1 LNTLRRVEPSEEIR
15 RIIERWTRAV
25 SEGDHESALERLSE
39 LPGTLIIG
47 NDPNEW
53 WHGDEARAIWARQ
66 LEELGSFPVTSYE
79 VEAWEE
85 GTVGWACVKET
96 ITPSDGASFDG
107 RSTYVLHLER
117 GEWKVVHVHWSVAK
131 PNVEFL
137 GRALTTSLEELE
149 RSVQRERPDLSS
161 TLAADGTVTI
171 VFTDIVD
178 STVMLS
184 RLGDQAWLDVLRTH
198 NAVIAAATTA
208 DGGTVVETQGDGSML
223 AFSSARQGVR
233 CAIAI
238 QREIR
243 RAFDDRS
250 PQIQVRIGVHTG
262 DALQEAEHFFGTT
275 VHYAARVASQA
286 RGGEV
291 LVSSIVRELLSGSGI
306 DLIESREVELKG
318 LDGPHLLSAVDLN

>member
-1 LNTLRRVEPSEEIR
+1 M
-15 RIIERWTRAV
+15 
-25 SEGDHESALERLSE
+25 
-39 LPGTLIIG
+39 LIIG

-96 ITPSDGASFDG
+96 ITSSNGSFDG

-117 GEWKVVHVHWSVAK
+117 GEWKVVHVHWSVAR
-131 PNVEFL
+131 PNVEVL
-137 GRALTTSLEELE
+137 GRKITVSLEELE
-149 RSVQRERPDLSS
+149 NVVQREQPDLSS
-161 TLAADGTVTI
+161 ALAADGTVTI

-178 STVMLS
+178 STVMLG
-184 RLGDQAWLDVLRTH
+184 RLGDQGWLEVLRTH
-198 NAVIAAATTA
+198 NAVIVETTTA
-208 DGGTVVETQGDGSML
+208 HGGTVVETQGDGSML

-233 CAIAI
+233 CAMAI
-238 QREIR
+238 QREIKH
-243 RAFDDRS
+243 AFDNR
-250 PQIQVRIGVHTG
+250 PPMIGVRIGIHTG
-262 DALQEAEHFFGTT
+262 DALQEADHFYGTT

-291 LVSSIVRELLSGSGI
+291 LVSSVVRELLSGSEI
-306 DLIESREVELKG
+306 KLREPRDVELKG
-318 LDGPHLLSAVDLN
+318 LDGTHRLSAIDLSRPVGSAFG